1 MPTTTRSNTPK
12 LEQVPLYSES
22 ESDSVNGGSEVFAND
37 SGGGKEDM
45 DGSGNHK
52 HHFDDHEALELAKKE
67 DTYVWYLRFVVTALL
82 GAMALAVCLSV
93 YFVTKRSEEA
103 DMENDFVDLSE
114 KLVDTFELTFQQRFG
129 IVDNFAQEFTSYE
142 KDAPNV
148 TWPLVTM
155 PDFERRA
162 GRTAALADLFCIL
175 ILPMVPAEQR
185 VEWEQYAVAN
195 QGWRGEGL
203 ALQQG
208 IPIEDVEVGE
218 LRPRMFKVLDNGTR
232 VPEDRPGPYFP
243 IWQTFPAVDFSGH
256 THLNLYRW
264 KPLYTNSIDAI
275 LKQKKPVL
283 PASYDYWG
291 APKDDLRRVVF
302 NKYVASYSRYS
313 SQTYE
318 DDPVMS
324 FFYPIFDRLDGKPQD
339 REVKAVL
346 LGAIYWR
353 TYFNGILPPGANGIH
368 VILENQCDQTYTYRV
383 DGTEAQFLGHGDL
396 HDTKYDYLETQVDLT
411 LGKDIYA
418 YDNNQEEQDQDR
430 LEADCRYKLRVY
442 PSQEF
447 HDDHT
452 SNKPL
457 LYTISLAAVF
467 IFTSAV
473 FLLYDYCVERRQK
486 VLLKSAR
493 QSGAIVQN
501 LFPENVRNRM
511 YQEQEEE
518 DKMRDGKDTWK
529 ADGGTGAAGF
539 HGRPNADLF
548 QETTVFF
555 ADLVGFTAWSS
566 KRTPVEVFELLEALY
581 GAFDKIAKRRKVFK
595 VETIGDCYV
604 AVTGIPEPQDNHAAI
619 MARFA
624 VSCMAE
630 MNRMTHDELA
640 ETLGEDTKDLEM
652 RVGLHSGPT
661 TAGVLRGERGRFQ
674 LFGDTVNVAS
684 RMESN
689 GVRGRIHASQSTADA
704 LTASGK
710 GHWLTPREEKILA
723 KGKGEMQTYWVQINP
738 GTARTGLSSAHSNHS
753 GGDKHGLSSAHSNH
767 STGYENEFDAVAD
780 V

>member
-1 MPTTTRSNTPK
+1 MMMSSPKSTPIATPK
-12 LEQVPLYSES
+12 LEQLDRSES
-22 ESDSVNGGSEVFAND
+22 ESDSINGGSEVFEND
-37 SGGGKEDM
+37 SGGGKEDL
-45 DGSGNHK
+45 DADFEGNSKQHLEP
-52 HHFDDHEALELAKKE
+52 EALELAKKE
-67 DTYVWYLRFVVTALL
+67 NMYVWYLRFVVTALL
-82 GAMALAVCLSV
+82 GAVALAVCLSV

-114 KLVDTFELTFQQRFG
+114 KLVDTFEITFQQRFG
-129 IVDNFAQEFTSYE
+129 IVDNFAQELTSYE

-148 TWPLVTM
+148 TWPFVTM

-185 VEWEQYAVAN
+185 VEWEHYAVAN

-208 IPIEDVEVGE
+208 IPVEDVQVRQME
-218 LRPRMFKVLDNGTR
+218 PRMAKFLPDGTIA
-232 VPEDRPGPYFP
+232 PEDRPGPYFP
-243 IWQTFPAVDFSGH
+243 IWQTFPAVNLEGH
-256 THLNLYRW
+256 TLLNLYRW
-264 KPLYTNSIDAI
+264 SPLYTSSIDSV
-275 LKQKKPVL
+275 LQNKRPVL

-291 APKDDLRRVVF
+291 APKDDIRRAVF
-302 NKYVASYSRYS
+302 NLYIVSYSRYS

-318 DDPVMS
+318 DDPIMS
-324 FFYPIFDRLDGKPQD
+324 FFYPIFDRLDGEPQD

-346 LGAIYWR
+346 LGVIYWR
-353 TYFNGILPPGANGIH
+353 TYLNGILPPGANGIH

-383 DGTEAQFLGHGDL
+383 DGTESHFLGHGDL

-418 YDNNQEEQDQDR
+418 DNNNTADQER
-430 LEADCRYKLRVY
+430 LEADCGYKLRVY
-442 PSQEF
+442 PSQQF
-447 HDDHT
+447 HDSHT
-452 SNKPL
+452 TNKPL
-457 LYTISLAAVF
+457 IYTISLAAVF
-467 IFTSAV
+467 VFTSAV

-511 YQEQEEE
+511 YQEQEQE

-689 GVRGRIHASQSTADA
+689 SVKGRIHASQSTADA

-738 GTARTGLSSAHSNHS
+738 GTARTGQCSAHSNHS
-753 GGDKHGLSSAHSNH
+753 RGVN
-767 STGYENEFDAVAD
+767 NEFVAVAN